1 MMERPWETHNN
12 PEKKVPHLSCDIGDG
27 GEWRG
32 RVVNTS
38 WGNYTPRNPSAG
50 ASGAGESSAVRGVG
64 GWGSGEVAWEPL
76 VSEGSPPPHRRPGG
90 GPGVPLAPTRCV
102 SKQPRSGDRAVSRP
116 VWFPTGY

>member
-76 VSEGSPPPHRRPGG
+76 VSEGSPPPTADPEEGRVCRWLRPG
-90 GPGVPLAPTRCV
+90 V
-102 SKQPRSGDRAVSRP
+102 
-116 VWFPTGY
+116 